1 MNWELL
7 LVGLILLA
15 ILVELRRVHR
25 RLYCVESSLRARNEA
40 IAAVL
45 RAPRHLRAIDST
57 AGSASG
63 TSFGVKH

>member
-7 LVGLILLA
+7 LVAFLLLA

-25 RLYCVESSLRARNEA
+25 RLTCVESSLRARNEA

-45 RAPRHLRAIDST
+45 REPRHLRAIN
-57 AGSASG
+57 GSGA
-63 TSFGVKH
+63 KH